1 MRVDGLP
8 AKADSQAIM
17 DDTAAYHQT
26 HGGPF
31 LQFAPFGQAHWDAGY
46 SSGYLVDR
54 LPASMNPSTSRV
66 TWFPNLPDQSM
77 AGQHL
82 YFNDLRQQ
90 GAVRNV
96 FTRAYDVTYFGD
108 RHSIMWSE
116 SSRELVETIGYNGT
130 GPYCRTV
137 TTYNLDSYT
146 LPLSSVGSLPAGA
159 IAVRVPVAPFFF
171 TYQDLVDCGETGDLG
186 HMVGWT
192 AAEYQTAFQWP
203 ARASDGKRSS
213 GVRGGEVIRLKS
225 TFNLSVLPTAPL
237 RALGRTLQRYGA
249 MLFDKNSELGDPAG
263 LGRAWIVTCSDPAW
277 TPAHR
282 VAWGDKLGLNQFDAV
297 DISSISGANRSI
309 AISGSPPSA
318 NPAPVAVIT
327 NTRADGKAPLA
338 VSFSA
343 SGSSDNGSISSY
355 AWDFGDSA
363 SSTGVTAAHTYSAS
377 GVYTA
382 RLTVTDNLGAT
393 ASTIAGWSPRYPL
406 DVPEG
411 MMRVG
416 VAQTSAVSGFVNPAS
431 KYETPSGKALP
442 IHRRYFGWSEQ
453 SQLIAAVSSDAALG
467 RASWVSIDVP
477 NTATSW
483 ADISAGS
490 MDSAIDAL
498 LIGLRDTGIQ
508 SWLTPAPDA
517 EHHASP
523 EATVNVQGTAANW
536 KTMIARFEARVSAV
550 SASNVLIVPVLS
562 STTWQSRTP
571 ADWVSASGSPLVGVT
586 HFSNGEEPSSSW
598 ISMVQS
604 LKAAGKD
611 IAISEFANSSS
622 TPTTGMLYG
631 ATNAARAAGT
641 KALCYF
647 DQANSQTSWST
658 SLSGSPLTAYQAT
671 LIKPFVYRGGLT
683 NTVLNKTVQVAPSTN
698 TDPIA
703 ASVASTGSGR
713 IPLAVSFSASGS
725 SDNGSISSYAWDFG
739 DSASSTGVTAAHTY
753 SASGVYT
760 ARLTVTDN
768 LGATASIPKTISA
781 FSAPPSGSRCSPQTL
796 VFSNSL
802 SASGSATVWG
812 VTLSSFA
819 GVTTA
824 RVGYGGSI
832 AVSGSTPGTVPAS
845 GWSNPTLVSA
855 SLPFVTPRLAVNGGS
870 AHVQKHILAPTGCGR
885 YTIYIWSKPV
895 GTTSMTAYYST
906 NGTTWTAV

>member
-1 MRVDGLP
+1 MAKLFATPPHRPNRATFWANSFYNMRVDGLP

-17 DDTAAYHQT
+17 DDTAAYHQN
-26 HGGPF
+26 HGGAF

-66 TWFPNLPDQSM
+66 TWVPNQPGLSM

-90 GAVRNV
+90 GAVRSAL
-96 FTRAYDVTYFGD
+96 TGLYDVTYFGD
-108 RHSIMWSE
+108 RHSILWSE

-130 GPYCRTV
+130 GPQCITV

-146 LPLSSVGSLPAGA
+146 LPLTSVASLPAGA
-159 IAVRVPVAPFFF
+159 IAARVPVAPFFF

-203 ARASDGKRSS
+203 ARSSDGLRSS

-225 TFNLSVLPTAPL
+225 TFNLIVLPTAPL

-249 MLFDKNSELGDPAG
+249 MLFDKNGVLGDPAG
-263 LGRAWIVTCSDPAW
+263 LGRAWIVTCSDPEW

-297 DISSISGANRSI
+297 DMTSISGANRSI

-327 NTRADGKAPLA
+327 STRADGKAPLA

-393 ASTIAGWSPRYPL
+393 AS
-406 DVPEG
+406 
-411 MMRVG
+411 
-416 VAQTSAVSGFVNPAS
+416 
-431 KYETPSGKALP
+431 
-442 IHRRYFGWSEQ
+442 
-453 SQLIAAVSSDAALG
+453 
-467 RASWVSIDVP
+467 
-477 NTATSW
+477 
-483 ADISAGS
+483 
-490 MDSAIDAL
+490 
-498 LIGLRDTGIQ
+498 
-508 SWLTPAPDA
+508 
-517 EHHASP
+517 
-523 EATVNVQGTAANW
+523 
-536 KTMIARFEARVSAV
+536 
-550 SASNVLIVPVLS
+550 
-562 STTWQSRTP
+562 
-571 ADWVSASGSPLVGVT
+571 
-586 HFSNGEEPSSSW
+586 
-598 ISMVQS
+598 
-604 LKAAGKD
+604 
-611 IAISEFANSSS
+611 
-622 TPTTGMLYG
+622 
-631 ATNAARAAGT
+631 
-641 KALCYF
+641 
-647 DQANSQTSWST
+647 
-658 SLSGSPLTAYQAT
+658 
-671 LIKPFVYRGGLT
+671 
-683 NTVLNKTVQVAPSTN
+683 
-698 TDPIA
+698 
-703 ASVASTGSGR
+703 
-713 IPLAVSFSASGS
+713 
-725 SDNGSISSYAWDFG
+725 
-739 DSASSTGVTAAHTY
+739 
-753 SASGVYT
+753 
-760 ARLTVTDN
+760 
-768 LGATASIPKTISA
+768 IPKTISA
-781 FSAPPSGSRCSPQTL
+781 YSPPPSGNRCSPQTL

-812 VTLSSFA
+812 VTFSSFA

-824 RVGYGGSI
+824 KVGYGGSI
-832 AVSGSTPGTVPAS
+832 AVSGSSPGTVPAS
-845 GWSNPTLVSA
+845 GWSNPTLVPV
-855 SLPFVTPRLAVNGGS
+855 SLPFITPRLAVNGGS

-895 GTTSMTAYYST
+895 GTTSMTAYYSI